1 MSYKALF
8 YWLTVADNA
17 KIFFWTFAI
26 IFTIVSCIAVL
37 AYLFTSESY
46 QSEDDKKAQAMSRKW
61 VWYSMPFT
69 ILFWAFVIFTPSR
82 KDALLIV
89 AGGTTLDYLSQDST
103 ARQLPKEL
111 INFVSVE
118 LRNLASETGVQLQI
132 NSKKEEM
139 MDKVKDL
146 SAKELIDLMK
156 QDTTYKQLI
165 LQ

>member
-8 YWLTVADNA
+8 YWLTVADSA
-17 KIFFWTFAI
+17 KSFFLT
-26 IFTIVSCIAVL
+26 
-37 AYLFTSESY
+37 
-46 QSEDDKKAQAMSRKW
+46 
-61 VWYSMPFT
+61 FT
-69 ILFWAFVIFTPSR
+69 ILFTIVNVISWVSYFINLGDMNETGVKLSKNWIWYSTPFAILFWTLFIFTPSKR
-82 KDALLIV
+82 DALLIV
-89 AGGTTLDYLSQDST
+89 AGGSTLDYLVQDST
-103 ARQLPKEL
+103 AKQIPKEL

-118 LRNLASETGVQLQI
+118 LRNLATETGVQLQI

-139 MDKVKDL
+139 LDKVKDL